1 MISYYMIQKYPCN
14 LGKPFKILLTLQN
27 KIKDENV
34 AIKQGWLDEIKWLV
48 YVFYNSFNDLCPLC
62 KYE

>member
-1 MISYYMIQKYPCN
+1 
-14 LGKPFKILLTLQN
+14 LTLQN